1 MQPIDIGLAIL
12 LLHGALLIFD
22 SVVNHGW
29 YARLREDPGAAAEL
43 NLHSLRAAAYAVIFG
58 GLAWFEWQGAFVVL
72 LATLVVAE
80 FALSLAGAVLAD
92 RTREVGL
99 VEHVVHFARGVTT
112 GAWAG
117 FVFFTAFTH
126 WMAAPT
132 AFAPM
137 SYGWVSLALSGY
149 ALAAA
154 FTALR
159 DARLAQLLAA
169 RAKYLPPAPRVRR
182 PVPG

>member
-12 LLHGALLIFD
+12 LLHGALLVFD

-29 YARLREDPGAAAEL
+29 HARLRDDPRAAPEL
-43 NLHSLRAAAYAVIFG
+43 NLHALRAAAYTIVFG
-58 GLAWFEWQGAFVVL
+58 GLAWFEWHGALVVL
-72 LATLVVAE
+72 LISLVVAE

-92 RTREVGL
+92 RTREVDL
-99 VEHVVHFARGVTT
+99 VERVVHFARGITT

-117 FVFFTAFTH
+117 FVFFTAFTQ
-126 WMAAPT
+126 WMTAPT
-132 AFAPM
+132 VLVPM

-149 ALAAA
+149 ALVAA
-154 FTALR
+154 FIALR
-159 DARLAQLLAA
+159 DARLATRLAA
-169 RAKYLPPAPRVRR
+169 RAKYLPPAARVRP